1 MGRKSYI
8 SHEKKVEAVEKY
20 LRGEGSQESIARE
33 YGITRSSFRQ
43 WLANYE
49 AMGPSSLAAT
59 HTINKYSVELKTA
72 AVEAYLQ
79 GQGSLFEI
87 SKRFSVRS
95 KKQLMDWIKLY
106 NGHKDFRATRG
117 RGRGIYMTKGRKT
130 MLDERIEIV
139 SYCIAH
145 GKDYAAAIER
155 YKVSYPQIYSWVRR
169 YELEGPDGLIDKR
182 GKRKPQDKMTEEELL
197 HAQVKMLN
205 AEIKHK
211 DMEIAVLKK
220 LQEIERRRG

>member
-8 SHEKKVEAVEKY
+8 SYEKKVEAVEKY

-33 YGITRSSFRQ
+33 YGIATSGFRQ

-59 HTINKYSVELKTA
+59 HKNNRYSVELKTA

-79 GQGSLFEI
+79 GQGSIFEI
-87 SKRFSVRS
+87 SKRFGVRS
-95 KKQLMDWIKLY
+95 TTQLLDWIKLY
-106 NGHKDFRATRG
+106 NGHKDFRATGG

-139 SYCIAH
+139 SYCIAN
-145 GKDYAAAIER
+145 GKNYAAAIER
-155 YKVSYPQIYSWVRR
+155 YNVSYPQIYRWVRR

-182 GKRKPQDKMTEEELL
+182 GKRKPEDKMTEEELL
-197 HAQVKMLN
+197 HAHVKMLN

-220 LQEIERRRG
+220 LREIERRRR

>member
-8 SHEKKVEAVEKY
+8 SYEKKVEAVEKY

-33 YGITRSSFRQ
+33 YGIATSGFRQ

-59 HTINKYSVELKTA
+59 HKNNRYSVELKTA

-79 GQGSLFEI
+79 GQGSIFEI
-87 SKRFSVRS
+87 SKRFGVRS
-95 KKQLMDWIKLY
+95 KTQLRDWIKLY
-106 NGHKDFRATRG
+106 NGHKDFRATGG

-139 SYCIAH
+139 SYCIAN
-145 GKDYAAAIER
+145 GKNYAAAIER
-155 YKVSYPQIYSWVRR
+155 YNVSYSQIYSWVRR

-182 GKRKPQDKMTEEELL
+182 GKRKPEDKMTEEELL
-197 HAQVKMLN
+197 HAHVKMLN

-220 LQEIERRRG
+220 LREIERRRR

>member
-8 SHEKKVEAVEKY
+8 SYEKKIEAVEKY

-33 YGITRSSFRQ
+33 YGIATSGFRQ

-49 AMGPSSLAAT
+49 AMGPSSLTAT
-59 HTINKYSVELKTA
+59 HKNNRYSVELKTA

-79 GQGSLFEI
+79 GQGSIFEI
-87 SKRFSVRS
+87 SKRFGVRS
-95 KKQLMDWIKLY
+95 KAQLRDWIKLY
-106 NGHKDFRATRG
+106 NGHKDFRATGG

-182 GKRKPQDKMTEEELL
+182 EKRKPEDKMTEEELL

-220 LQEIERRRG
+220 LREIERRRR

>member
-33 YGITRSSFRQ
+33 YGIATSGFRQ

-59 HTINKYSVELKTA
+59 HKNNRYSVELKTA

-79 GQGSLFEI
+79 GQGSIFEI
-87 SKRFSVRS
+87 SKRFGVRS
-95 KKQLMDWIKLY
+95 KTQLRDWIKLY
-106 NGHKDFRATRG
+106 NGHKDFRATGG

-139 SYCIAH
+139 SYCIAN
-145 GKDYAAAIER
+145 GKNYAAAIER
-155 YKVSYPQIYSWVRR
+155 YNVSYSQIYSWVRR

-182 GKRKPQDKMTEEELL
+182 GKRKPEDKMTEEELL
-197 HAQVKMLN
+197 HAHVKMLN

-220 LQEIERRRG
+220 LREIERRRR